1 MENFK
6 KARTKK
12 LSWDDTFMGLALLVS
27 ERTSCKFHKVGV
39 VLVDE
44 RKRIISLG
52 YNGPTEGDD
61 HCIEVGCAKIDG
73 DKDGN
78 FKRCRGIH
86 AEINAIINCQD
97 TRRLRGAT
105 LYVTSSSCYDCLK
118 ALNNV
123 GVSEIVYLEKYERL
137 KTGGEG
143 KEEENEAWELAE
155 KRGIKIR
162 QYTPKEVEIKV
173 KDS

>member
-1 MENFK
+1 MAEETRK
-6 KARTKK
+6 VKTKK

-44 RKRIISLG
+44 RKRIVSLG

-61 HCIEVGCAKIDG
+61 HCIEIGCAKIAGDSDG
-73 DKDGN
+73 KY
-78 FKRCRGIH
+78 KRCRGIH

-97 TRRLRGAT
+97 TRRLRGST
-105 LYVTSSSCYDCLK
+105 LYTTSSPCYDCVK

-123 GVSEIVYLEKYERL
+123 GISEIVFYENYTRL

-155 KRGIKIR
+155 KRGIKVR
-162 QYTPKEVEIKV
+162 QHIPKEVSIKIT
-173 KDS
+173 